1 MTNSM
6 AASAAVFGLLGSFHC
21 AFMCGPLACAGCHA
35 GSGRR
40 WSSAALYFGGRLTSY
55 VFAGALFGAL
65 GSHLGC
71 WIHIDRLQQLLLAAV
86 ACFAVARGV
95 QLWSDPSPERGLTQ
109 LERPSLVRR
118 AARFVASL
126 VPKRA
131 LSLGLV
137 TGGLPC
143 GLLAGA
149 WALAAA
155 TGGPGKGA
163 LVMLAFS
170 LATTPALVATLFAGR
185 LAGRAR
191 WIATT
196 RWQGIAWC
204 ALALWIVGRSLL
216 SHGLHHG
223 H

>member
-1 MTNSM
+1 MTNSIV
-6 AASAAVFGLLGSFHC
+6 AGAAVFGFLGSLHC
-21 AFMCGPLACAGCHA
+21 AFMCGPLACAGCGA
-35 GSGRR
+35 GSDLR
-40 WSSAALYFGGRLTSY
+40 WSSAALYFAGRLASY
-55 VFAGALFGAL
+55 TLAGALFGAL
-65 GSHLGC
+65 GAHLSC
-71 WIHIDRLQQLLLAAV
+71 WIHLDVLQQFLLAAV
-86 ACFAVARGV
+86 ACFALARGV
-95 QLWSDPSPERGLTQ
+95 QLWSGSSRKGPLAQ
-109 LERPSLVRR
+109 LARPSLVRR
-118 AARFVASL
+118 AGRFIASL

-143 GLLAGA
+143 GMLAGA

-155 TGGPGKGA
+155 TGGPGRGA

-170 LATTPALVATLFAGR
+170 LATAPALAATLCAGR

-191 WIATT
+191 WITTT

-204 ALALWIVGRSLL
+204 ALAFWIVGRSFL
-216 SHGLHHG
+216 SHGLHQG